1 MQKILKPAMALFVIF
16 ACIVFAKA
24 PVYADTTHVVVKGD
38 TLSGIAKQHYGDV
51 SRWQEIFNDN
61 KETIKDPNLLSIG
74 WSLKM
79 RGETNKIVIEDPIEN
94 VVYEEYVSRATP
106 DRDILH
112 DVRATAYDLSV
123 ASCGKGPS
131 HPGYGVTRSGRQI
144 DGLTR
149 TQASCIAVDPK
160 VIPMGSLVYI
170 SFENPD
176 YKQYNDIYQALDTG
190 GAVKGKHVDIFL
202 GDFNSTKE
210 SSEVKRFGV
219 TKAKVV
225 ILRRGWEL

>member
-16 ACIVFAKA
+16 VSIVLAKA

-38 TLSGIAKQHYGDV
+38 TLSGIAKQYYGDV

-61 KETIKDPNLLSIG
+61 KEIIKDPNLLQVG
-74 WSLKM
+74 WILTLG
-79 RGETNKIVIEDPIEN
+79 R
-94 VVYEEYVSRATP
+94 EEAVEPATKKEEIVSRATP

-219 TKAKVV
+219 TKAQVT
-225 ILRRGWEL
+225 ILRRGW